1 MGLICILI
9 SVYLVICVVRV
20 VISWLDMGGSGTILD
35 SIGQIAI
42 VLTEP
47 VFASVRRY
55 MPQMGDLPID
65 LSPLVVFLALGFLRQ
80 IFCVYLGG

>member
-1 MGLICILI
+1 VYLLCLLIQI
-9 SVYLVICVVRV
+9 YLVICVVRV
-20 VISWLDMGGSGTILD
+20 IISWLNMSGSGSILD

-47 VFASVRRY
+47 VFATVRRR

-65 LSPLVVFLALGFLRQ
+65 LSPIVVFLVLGFLRQ
-80 IFCVYLGG
+80 IFCGLA